1 VSWNSRRNK
10 RKSVIKIDDKKTQ
23 LGYFDDAQEAARKH
37 EEAAASLERPLNL
50 YAECPTIETA
60 TLRDCYDG
68 AEQCLKTKRDQ
79 VVTSLLAEEQSV
91 TRANKHQTDL
101 QEYGLKQSAYE
112 QLQSEIDSFAKERVS
127 KQKGHLKKITY
138 PAKECDSHRAR
149 HINEISRIVKGRDSA
164 HSAMLDSVVLPL
176 DTTHSEMRTL
186 LMEAKDRDAVV
197 KEGDSDLNARNKER
211 AENLSAYQQLQSEL
225 ASLAKER
232 DSERDKHSKEV
243 ARIVRERDAALA
255 RSEMLDSIVLPLE
268 TMRSEMKTL
277 LVDAKDALLDAGVPK
292 RQKLDKDVPYWYGQ
306 HSSWSGAVEVPWNV
320 EAKRAMTPKEGIV
333 WLSSELSSTRVKN
346 I

>member
-1 VSWNSRRNK
+1 
-10 RKSVIKIDDKKTQ
+10 
-23 LGYFDDAQEAARKH
+23 
-37 EEAAASLERPLNL
+37 
-50 YAECPTIETA
+50 
-60 TLRDCYDG
+60 
-68 AEQCLKTKRDQ
+68 
-79 VVTSLLAEEQSV
+79 
-91 TRANKHQTDL
+91 
-101 QEYGLKQSAYE
+101 
-112 QLQSEIDSFAKERVS
+112 
-127 KQKGHLKKITY
+127 
-138 PAKECDSHRAR
+138 
-149 HINEISRIVKGRDSA
+149 
-164 HSAMLDSVVLPL
+164 
-176 DTTHSEMRTL
+176 MRTL

-197 KEGDSDLNARNKER
+197 KEGDSDLNARSKER

-225 ASLAKER
+225 DSLAKER